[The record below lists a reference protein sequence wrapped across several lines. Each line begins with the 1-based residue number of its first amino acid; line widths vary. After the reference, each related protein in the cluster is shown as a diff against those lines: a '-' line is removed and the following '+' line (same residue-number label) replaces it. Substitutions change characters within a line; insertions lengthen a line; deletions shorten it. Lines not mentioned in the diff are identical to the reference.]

1 MEQKIKPTG
10 FGFPGSNNSLS
21 AIRNPAFNRQVANKS
36 DEIHIKLVEPEKK
49 KPIFKNPKVEGIED
63 PVVLDAIVKHLDVS
77 FNDIVGLAEVKAILE
92 EAVIRP
98 RQRPDLYTGIRAP
111 PRGILLY
118 GPPGNGKT
126 FICKA
131 LARESG
137 CTFFA
142 LSASSILNKLVGESE
157 KTIKKIFAAAEKLAP
172 SIIFIDE
179 IDSMLTARS

>member
-1 MEQKIKPTG
+1 M
-10 FGFPGSNNSLS
+10 
-21 AIRNPAFNRQVANKS
+21 
-36 DEIHIKLVEPEKK
+36 
-49 KPIFKNPKVEGIED
+49 
-63 PVVLDAIVKHLDVS
+63 
-77 FNDIVGLAEVKAILE
+77 E

-111 PRGILLY
+111 PRGLLLY

-126 FICKA
+126 YLCKA
-131 LARESG
+131 LAKEAQ

-142 LSASSILNKLVGESE
+142 LSASSILNKFVGESE
-157 KTIKKIFAAAEKLAP
+157 KMLKRVFDAAEYMAP